1 MKKICYLLIVLVFIF
16 SCKKKEEAVELA
28 LPVKV
33 ADLKNETLELTY
45 SGNAEIKPVDEVPYT
60 ASSSGTL
67 KIINFKN
74 GDYVQKGQLIL
85 AIDDQQ
91 TRSSQ
96 MSASSEYSIAKVEY
110 DKMRTLYEKRL
121 VT

>member
-1 MKKICYLLIVLVFIF
+1 MKKICYLLIILVFIF

-33 ADLKNETLELTY
+33 AELKNETLELTY

-60 ASSSGTL
+60 SSSSGTL

-74 GDYVQKGQLIL
+74 GDYLQNKDQLNDRYLKYYQGIVFPHMWNKEL
-85 AIDDQQ
+85 FQNSGKN
-91 TRSSQ
+91 R
-96 MSASSEYSIAKVEY
+96 K
-110 DKMRTLYEKRL
+110 
-121 VT
+121 